1 MNRASD
7 RKAKEAEMRTDLID
21 LLAIEKSLL
30 ILRDDLLDSDI
41 LASYLRIIAR
51 TKSKLLKK
59 LRMNIPQIREITM
72 EERFL

>member
-1 MNRASD
+1 MNHSSN